1 MKRFITF
8 AIVLLALGC
17 MQKQPDGTYR
27 VTNDTSDAAKKAHE
41 NAAKSG
47 DQIKKATDDLGK
59 SDAVQKM
66 KNGSVELGR
75 GVKEGLGQVAQK
87 AGEGLQKAG
96 KKAEDDVKKT
106 ETTQTVTTQTVTTQ
120 TARH

>member
-1 MKRFITF
+1 MKRVLICAVAMLAF
-8 AIVLLALGC
+8 AC
-17 MQKQPDGTYR
+17 MQKQTDGSYH
-27 VTNDTSDAAKKAHE
+27 VTDSGTSDAAKKAHD
-41 NAAKSG
+41 NVVKSG
-47 DQIKKATDDLGK
+47 EEIKKTGDDIGK
-59 SDAVQKM
+59 SDAVQKI

-106 ETTQTVTTQTVTTQ
+106 D
-120 TARH
+120 TAAKH

>member
-1 MKRFITF
+1 MKRIIACAIAFLAF
-8 AIVLLALGC
+8 AC

-27 VTNDTSDAAKKAHE
+27 VTTATSDAAKKAHE

-47 DQIKKATDDLGK
+47 DQIRKTSDDIGK
-59 SDAVQKM
+59 SDAVQKI
-66 KNGSVELGR
+66 KSGSVELGR

-87 AGEGLQKAG
+87 AGASLEKAG

-106 ETTQTVTTQTVTTQ
+106 DAR
-120 TARH
+120 TATH

>member
-1 MKRFITF
+1 MKRITTV

-27 VTNDTSDAAKKAHE
+27 ATDATSDAAKKAHDD
-41 NAAKSG
+41 AAKSG
-47 DQIKKATDDLGK
+47 AQIKKATDDLGK

-87 AGEGLQKAG
+87 AGAGLQKAG
-96 KKAEDDVKKT
+96 KKAEDEVKKT
-106 ETTQTVTTQTVTTQ
+106 DTTQ

>member
-1 MKRFITF
+1 MKRLTTF
-8 AIVLLALGC
+8 AIVFLALAC

-27 VTNDTSDAAKKAHE
+27 ITNDTSNAAKKAHD

-47 DQIKKATDDLGK
+47 DEIKKATEDLGK

-87 AGEGLQKAG
+87 AGAGLQKAG

-106 ETTQTVTTQTVTTQ
+106 DTQK
-120 TARH
+120 H

>member
-1 MKRFITF
+1 MKR
-8 AIVLLALGC
+8 AIVCAIAMLMCAC
-17 MQKQPDGTYR
+17 MQKQADGTYR
-27 VTNDTSDAAKKAHE
+27 ATTSTAASDAAKKAHDDVV
-41 NAAKSG
+41 KSG
-47 DQIKKATDDLGK
+47 EQIKKTSDDIGK
-59 SDAVQKM
+59 SDAVQKI

-106 ETTQTVTTQTVTTQ
+106 DTTAT
-120 TARH
+120 H

>member
-1 MKRFITF
+1 MKRLTTV

-27 VTNDTSDAAKKAHE
+27 ATNATTDAAKKAQE
-41 NAAKSG
+41 NVAKSG
-47 DQIKKATDDLGK
+47 EQIKKATDDLGK

-87 AGEGLQKAG
+87 AGAGLQKAG

-106 ETTQTVTTQTVTTQ
+106 ETTETTQ
-120 TARH
+120 TAKH